1 MTTQTTSIF
10 RPSTR
15 PRIARLL
22 CFALVV
28 LTVAIAIVVA
38 VPSLR
43 SAALRRAG
51 WLLVAQAPPPNSAD
65 MIVIAT
71 DAEGPGA
78 LTAADFVHSGVATR
92 VALFP
97 ASEPWE
103 REYARRGVAFQNTEV
118 RTARF
123 LQEMGVT
130 NVERVP
136 MPVVGSESEGVVL
149 PAWFEQRHF
158 NSVIVITTPD
168 HSRRLSRILRRSM
181 KGRHT
186 IVTVQTTPYSWFD
199 PDRWWQ
205 TRAGARIEI
214 EEVEKLLLDV
224 VRHPLS

>member
-1 MTTQTTSIF
+1 VTTQTTSIF

-15 PRIARLL
+15 PRIVRPL
-22 CFALVV
+22 CFALVA
-28 LTVAIAIVVA
+28 LILALAIVAA

-43 SAALRRAG
+43 WAAFRKAG
-51 WLLVAQAPPPNSAD
+51 WLLVVQTPLPKSAD

-71 DAEGPGA
+71 DAEDPGA
-78 LTAADFVHSGVATR
+78 LTAADLVHSGVAPR

-97 ASEPWE
+97 DSDPWE
-103 REYARRGVAFQNTEV
+103 REYARRGVAFQNVEV
-118 RTARF
+118 RTSHY

-149 PAWFEQRHF
+149 PAWFDQRQFH
-158 NSVIVITTPD
+158 SVIVITTPD

-186 IVTVQTTPYSWFD
+186 IVTVQSTPYSSFD

-205 TRAGARIEI
+205 TRAGTRTEI
-214 EEVEKLLLDV
+214 EEFEKLLLDV